1 MPEAPFIMLGPD
13 MEKIMDEKEEPTRTF
28 NDEQKTIFENP
39 DKTAEATRPMTPG
52 VSADPVIPGSAEEKE
67 NSPRADKIGDERGRS
82 TG

>member
-1 MPEAPFIMLGPD
+1 MN
-13 MEKIMDEKEEPTRTF
+13 EKEEPTRTF

-52 VSADPVIPGSAEEKE
+52 VSADPVIPGSAEETDD
-67 NSPRADKIGDERGRS
+67 SFGSFGAGDEKSQR